1 MTDTTAVLHHIAEL
15 YAKPRKDQSFD
26 DAVLEYEEKL
36 QHRFEDYDKA
46 FAEELTSN
54 IVKAVDD
61 FWRYK
66 SDKTRPTIAQIMAMV
81 NSDGNKA
88 GDEDPKSQKSM
99 KARILKCAVDIEEKF
114 GVAARNRYIRGLID
128 PCGVELKP
136 ESNEAP
142 KTVISD
148 PAVAFMQRD
157 IRLGRCRHLLP
168 VYQAAVRYIAE
179 DILAQEIPV
188 SEWRRMTFAERCAA
202 AMKRGL
208 FNSFD
213 EAMVLICRR
222 NQGKDFQF
230 ESGGQIVRRYDA
242 RTAVDRGIE
251 RVAAH
256 FRTDE
261 AEMAKAA
268 GF

>member
-1 MTDTTAVLHHIAEL
+1 MSEDFRAAKFFLDKVKKL
-15 YAKPRKDQSFD
+15 YPTFQYPDEID
-26 DAVLEYEEKL
+26 VDLWTEILEGHSQTEILEAL
-36 QHRFEDYDKA
+36 KA
-46 FAEELTSN
+46 YRRETE
-54 IVKAVDD
+54 
-61 FWRYK
+61 Y
-66 SDKTRPTIAQIMAMV
+66 
-81 NSDGNKA
+81 NKA
-88 GDEDPKSQKSM
+88 PNPAEFKKFLKLSGEDVGM

-114 GVAARNRYIRGLID
+114 GVATRNRYIRGLID

-136 ESNEAP
+136 ESDEAQ

-157 IRLGRCRHLLP
+157 IRLGRCRHLLS
-168 VYQAAVRYIAE
+168 VYQTAVRYIAE

-202 AMKRGL
+202 AMKRDL

-213 EAMVLICRR
+213 EVMVLICRR

-230 ESGGQIVRRYDA
+230 ESGSQIVRRYDA

>member
-1 MTDTTAVLHHIAEL
+1 M
-15 YAKPRKDQSFD
+15 
-26 DAVLEYEEKL
+26 EEK
-36 QHRFEDYDKA
+36 FKA
-46 FAEELTSN
+46 AEFLFKKMKNLYSTFQYPNEIDVDLWIEILEGHSQTE
-54 IVKAVDD
+54 ILEALKAY
-61 FWRYK
+61 RRETEY
-66 SDKTRPTIAQIMAMV
+66 
-81 NSDGNKA
+81 NKA
-88 GDEDPKSQKSM
+88 PNPAEFKKFLKLSGEDVGM
-99 KARILKCAVDIEEKF
+99 KARILKCAADIEEKF
-114 GVAARNRYIRGLID
+114 GVAARNRYICGLID

-136 ESNEAP
+136 ESNEAQ

-157 IRLGRCRHLLP
+157 IRLGRCRHLLS

-179 DILAQEIPV
+179 DILGQEIPV
-188 SEWRRMTFAERCAA
+188 SEWRRMTFAERCTA

-213 EAMVLICRR
+213 EVMVLICRR

-230 ESGGQIVRRYDA
+230 ESGSQIVRRYDA